1 LCKLLLTGKD
11 TLHKCWA
18 PAKTIYFSSR
28 SAVNIPGTL
37 NNRDS
42 HQIRA
47 AQHALQQSK
56 STCNI
61 MHPLQ
66 HSKSSG
72 NVLHTLQQSCSSGN
86 IVQVKFWADRWI
98 LIQSTEFSDY
108 LLNIKRLN
116 SVHFCG
122 ISQSFYL
129 SLLYSNVTV
138 FTVYFIYLSIWMN
151 WYSELYQNQ
160 SRLLQSGITHK
171 HISNCH
177 HIK

>member
-1 LCKLLLTGKD
+1 MCKLLPACKD
-11 TLHKCWA
+11 TLRKCWA
-18 PAKTIYFSSR
+18 PAKTNFFPCR

-56 STCNI
+56 SICNI

-86 IVQVKFWADRWI
+86 ILQVICWADRRM
-98 LIQSTEFSDY
+98 LIPSTEFSGLPLEYQEIKFCSFLWY
-108 LLNIKRLN
+108 LTQFL
-116 SVHFCG
+116 
-122 ISQSFYL
+122 SQFITFQCNCLSFVFYL
-129 SLLYSNVTV
+129 
-138 FTVYFIYLSIWMN
+138 FVYLN
-151 WYSELYQNQ
+151 ELVQWTLTKSVQ
-160 SRLLQSGITHK
+160 
-171 HISNCH
+171 ISSFRNH
-177 HIK
+177 T

>member
-1 LCKLLLTGKD
+1 MQVKTSYINVEYQVKL
-11 TLHKCWA
+11 
-18 PAKTIYFSSR
+18 FFFSR

-47 AQHALQQSK
+47 AQHALHQSK

-86 IVQVKFWADRWI
+86 MLQVMCWADRRM
-98 LIQSTEFSDY
+98 LIPSTEFSG
-108 LLNIKRLN
+108 LPL
-116 SVHFCG
+116 
-122 ISQSFYL
+122 
-129 SLLYSNVTV
+129 
-138 FTVYFIYLSIWMN
+138 
-151 WYSELYQNQ
+151 EYQ
-160 SRLLQSGITHK
+160 RD
-171 HISNCH
+171 
-177 HIK
+177 